1 MDYLHRQSI
10 YKKII
15 IDLHIQEYFFI
26 SLQIYN
32 QYYNIMFLF
41 FNHKSF
47 LDGLQEVENKSKEYT
62 GIARMQ
68 YLIMKY
74 GPIIVIITILSS
86 IIFTIIGIIASII
99 IPIYLSN

>member
-1 MDYLHRQSI
+1 
-10 YKKII
+10 
-15 IDLHIQEYFFI
+15 
-26 SLQIYN
+26 
-32 QYYNIMFLF
+32 MFLF

-47 LDGLQEVENKSKEYT
+47 LDGLQEVENKSNEYT

-74 GPIIVIITILSS
+74 GTIIVIITILSS